1 MKRIIY
7 SLPLFLLT
15 ACSEPDTICDCIAVS
30 DSLNIKSR
38 ELLNKVPTAADEQAI
53 QSLRK
58 KKKQACAAFE
68 KMGGAE
74 MLERKKTCNETS
86 K

>member
-7 SLPLFLLT
+7 SLPLFFLT
-15 ACSEPDTICDCIAVS
+15 ACSEHDTICDCIAVS

-38 ELLNKVPTAADEQAI
+38 ELLNKVPTAADEHAI

>member
-15 ACSEPDTICDCIAVS
+15 ACGEPDTICDCIAVS

-53 QSLRK
+53 QTLRK
-58 KKKQACAAFE
+58 QKKQTCAAFE

-74 MLERKKTCNETS
+74 MLERKKTCNE
-86 K
+86 

>member
-7 SLPLFLLT
+7 SIPLFLLT

-53 QSLRK
+53 IALRK
-58 KKKQACAAFE
+58 NKKQKCAAFE

-74 MLERKKTCNETS
+74 MLERKKTCNE
-86 K
+86 

>member
-15 ACSEPDTICDCIAVS
+15 ACSAPDTICDCIAVS

>member
-15 ACSEPDTICDCIAVS
+15 ACSEPDTICNCIAAS

-38 ELLNKVPTAADEQAI
+38 ELLNKMPNAADEQAI
-53 QSLRK
+53 QVLRK
-58 KKKQACAAFE
+58 KKKQACSAFE

-74 MLERKKTCNETS
+74 MLERKKTCIEST

>member
-38 ELLNKVPTAADEQAI
+38 ELLNKVPTDADEQAI
-53 QSLRK
+53 QTLRK
-58 KKKQACAAFE
+58 NKKEKCVTFE

-74 MLERKKTCNETS
+74 MLERKKTCNETT

>member
-1 MKRIIY
+1 
-7 SLPLFLLT
+7 
-15 ACSEPDTICDCIAVS
+15 
-30 DSLNIKSR
+30 
-38 ELLNKVPTAADEQAI
+38 
-53 QSLRK
+53 LRK

>member
-15 ACSEPDTICDCIAVS
+15 ACSAPDTICDCIAVS

-38 ELLNKVPTAADEQAI
+38 ELLNKVPTAADEQEI

-74 MLERKKTCNETS
+74 MLERKKTCYETS

>member
-15 ACSEPDTICDCIAVS
+15 ACSAPDTICDCIAVS

-58 KKKQACAAFE
+58 KKKQVCAAFE

-74 MLERKKTCNETS
+74 MLERKKTCNETT

>member
-15 ACSEPDTICDCIAVS
+15 ACSAPDTICDCIAVS

-38 ELLNKVPTAADEQAI
+38 ELLNKVPTAADEHAI